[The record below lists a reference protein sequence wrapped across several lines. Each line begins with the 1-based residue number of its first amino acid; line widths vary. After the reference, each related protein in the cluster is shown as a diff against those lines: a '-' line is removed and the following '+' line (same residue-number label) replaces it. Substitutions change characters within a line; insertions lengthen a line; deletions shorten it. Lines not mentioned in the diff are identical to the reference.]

1 MKKII
6 VAMLILSVCILAACD
21 NSSQPVVSGT
31 GTGTETETPPVTPP
45 ADTSVVGN
53 TVPDG
58 AFFANTNSDLGY
70 NLEYSNI
77 KVAGEAFPDTF
88 QTGDVFLYNGYMYI
102 YGFDVDGNS
111 ITDGWSV
118 IVADDMYETVTA
130 PAGFEFLDITT
141 ITEVGLICES
151 INGKPIKSMSGTFN
165 CCYSLVSLPAG
176 FTIPSGVTDTSYMFG
191 LCYALASLPAGFTI
205 PSGVTQMEEVF
216 WYCYKLSDTIT
227 INANPTSYSGCFMN
241 AGKDGSGIV
250 LAGSSTMLDVLA
262 AEKGT
267 EGIVSVAP

>member
-1 MKKII
+1 
-6 VAMLILSVCILAACD
+6 MLIVSVCMFSGCD
-21 NSSQPVVSGT
+21 SGGSGGSSDT
-31 GTGTETETPPVTPP
+31 ATTTPVTPP

-58 AFFANTNSDLGY
+58 AFFANTNSDLG

-102 YGFDVDGNS
+102 YGFDVGYIS

-118 IVADDMYETVTA
+118 IVANDIYETATA
-130 PAGFEFLDITT
+130 PAWFEFPDITT

-151 INGKPIKSMSGTFN
+151 INGKPIKSMSGTFY
-165 CCYSLVSLPAG
+165 CCYSLVSLPEG
-176 FTIPSGVTDTSYMFG
+176 FTIPSGVTDTSSMFG
-191 LCYALASLPAGFTI
+191 WCYALASLPDGFTI
-205 PSGVTQMEEVF
+205 PASVT
-216 WYCYKLSDTIT
+216 KLDGLFIECSSLAGTIT
-227 INANPTSYSGCFMN
+227 INANPTSYSSCFEN